1 MLRHVMAGVS
11 GPGSARHGAVCF
23 GRQGQARYVEARYV
37 ALLYGRSGM
46 AGMARLGEAW

>member
-23 GRQGQARYVEARYV
+23 GRQGQARYGA
-37 ALLYGRSGM
+37 ARSGS
-46 AGMARLGEAW
+46 ACSGEVRYELFRVKSG